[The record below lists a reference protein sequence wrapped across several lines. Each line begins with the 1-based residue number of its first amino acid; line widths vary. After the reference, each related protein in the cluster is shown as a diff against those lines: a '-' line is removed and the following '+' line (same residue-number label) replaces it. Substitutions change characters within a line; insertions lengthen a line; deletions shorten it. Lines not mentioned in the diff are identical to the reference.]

1 MKTYTVGSRAHKVL
15 EALSVTGKFPH
26 EIKKKIDCQDSIPRM
41 LESLIDPL
49 IHDGLVEM
57 QGTMIVLTPAGSDK
71 LAELGPVKKPT
82 LRAHKISKMEG
93 VYMGE
98 ELKRLSVRPGAYDFL
113 ACPSLHGEKRG

>member
-1 MKTYTVGSRAHKVL
+1 ML

-113 ACPSLHGEKRG
+113 ACPSLHGDKRG